1 MIEYLKYIAVGVCF
15 VPFNWRL
22 HAERRYDGSLLMIG
36 LFRFALLPYLD
47 LPTDD
52 PRSADYKARQL
63 SEPCRN
69 ERA

>member
-36 LFRFALLPYLD
+36 PFRFALL
-47 LPTDD
+47 TIS
-52 PRSADYKARQL
+52 RSAYG
-63 SEPCRN
+63 
-69 ERA
+69 